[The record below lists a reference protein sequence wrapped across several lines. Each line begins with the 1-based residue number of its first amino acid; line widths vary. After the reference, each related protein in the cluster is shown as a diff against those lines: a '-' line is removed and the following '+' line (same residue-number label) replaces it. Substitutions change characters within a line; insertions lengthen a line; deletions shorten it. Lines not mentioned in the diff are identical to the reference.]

1 MLNFENL
8 TLKYKD
14 MLAIRQLSLTIEKGE
29 RVAIIGGSG
38 AGKTTLLTHI
48 YQQLKGEA
56 AYCSQKQGLVDSLSA
71 YHNIY
76 MGALNRHHWI
86 YNITNLLLPFKQ
98 PLAEVQSL
106 CDELELDFPISKS
119 LNALSGGQRQRVA
132 LARAL
137 YQHKPIFIGDE
148 PFSAV
153 DPLMARRLIELVFSR
168 HESVVMI
175 LHDKELALAHFDRV
189 IGLRDGELCLDIG
202 KDKITNDIVDDF
214 YLETQLKVA
223 SNG

>member
-48 YQQLKGEA
+48 YQQLKSEA

-71 YHNIY
+71 YHNVY
-76 MGALNRHHWI
+76 MGALNRHHWT
-86 YNITNLLLPFKQ
+86 YNIANLVFPFKQ
-98 PLAEVQSL
+98 PLSEVQVL
-106 CDELELDFPISKS
+106 CDELELDFPISKP

-137 YQHKPIFIGDE
+137 YQQKTIFIGDE

-153 DPLMARRLIELVFSR
+153 DPLMAQRLIDLVFSR
-168 HESVVMI
+168 HESVIMI
-175 LHDKELALAHFDRV
+175 LHDKGLALEHFDRV
-189 IGLRDGELCLDIG
+189 IGLRGGELCLDIG

-214 YLETQLKVA
+214 YLDTELQVA